1 MENAVRLATSLQAY
15 KQKERQ
21 PYSTSNIDELLTKT
35 GLREGSFDSS
45 FPTMF
50 SLHGLDIREALEE
63 EYKAGNITENAKN
76 YAIIG
81 INNAMHE
88 LATREYPVLTEDT
101 FKRVEQL
108 LQEFIDIFY
117 YTAPGN
123 LDINKK
129 RLMDKPFN
137 ELKALFK
144 KPYVVVYYEGGPN
157 RLASVKILHNS
168 FANLRTIVNKKIN
181 SSVTKILKENKVT
194 NSKLLDNNYLTSRII
209 NWGHTAYGEKIISG
223 KLIASLISL
232 KGIGISNSEMN
243 MIAKDFL
250 EETGQ
255 EKESITIIS
264 GDYTKGNGDVL
275 RLVLQSEF
283 TQKVK
288 IQGFTKNQI
297 ELGQQEKAW
306 NLLKF
311 LANARQSFTNKDA
324 IAAILAERLLRVRS
338 SPAPIE
344 KIEILIRDAITG
356 KKTKFSKAPVTL
368 LNSTVSIKQ
377 KSKKVNVT
385 KNTKSNIRKDNG
397 VSILGRNTETS
408 LNTLLNHINSS
419 ILEQIKRN
427 MGTGTRTDVLNY
439 RTGRFAESVK
449 VEKLSESRQ
458 GMITAFYSY
467 MKNPY
472 STFSVGGRQEF
483 PRSRDP
489 KSLISKS
496 IREIAQTMVT
506 NRLRAVAL

>member
-1 MENAVRLATSLQAY
+1 MENAVKLATSLQAY

-21 PYSTSNIDELLTKT
+21 PYSTSNVDELLTKT

-76 YAIIG
+76 YAIVG

-88 LATREYPVLTEDT
+88 LATREYPVLTENI

-137 ELKALFK
+137 ELKDLFK
-144 KPYVVVYYEGGPN
+144 KPYIVVYYEGGPN

-181 SSVTKILKENKVT
+181 SSVSKVLKENKVT
-194 NSKLLDNNYLTSRII
+194 NSKLLDSNYLTSKII

-232 KGIGISNSEMN
+232 KGIGISNPEMN

-255 EKESITIIS
+255 EKEYITITS
-264 GDYTKGNGDVL
+264 GDYTKGNADVL

-288 IQGFTKNQI
+288 IQGVTKNQI

-311 LANARQSFTNKDA
+311 LANARQAFTNKEA
-324 IAAILAERLLRVRS
+324 IAAIVAERLLRVRS

-344 KIEILIRDAITG
+344 KIEILIRDALIG
-356 KKTKFSKAPVTL
+356 KKTKFSKVPIRL
-368 LNSTVSIKQ
+368 LNSNIPIKQ
-377 KSKKVNVT
+377 KTKRVSVT
-385 KNTKSNIRKDNG
+385 KNTKSNIRKDTG
-397 VSILGRNTETS
+397 VTVLTRDTELG
-408 LNTLLNHINSS
+408 LNNLLNRINSN
-419 ILEQIKRN
+419 ILEQVKRN
-427 MGTGTRTDVLNY
+427 MGTGNRADILNY

-467 MKNPY
+467 MKYPY
-472 STFSVGGRQEF
+472 ATFSRGGRQEI

-489 KSLISKS
+489 KLLISKS
-496 IREIAQTMVT
+496 IREIAATLVG
-506 NRLRAVAL
+506 NRMRAVSL